1 MGHEFLRVNLEYPQK
16 RHIDRMVEALK
27 DDGLIIYPTDTTY
40 GLGGSLFSKKAI
52 EKIYMLKPHKK
63 KKPLTFLCSDLKDI
77 SRYAHVPDLAYR
89 VMKRLIPG
97 PYTFILEATRE
108 VPKLVMTNRKTV
120 GIRVP
125 DNNICLQL
133 VEGLG
138 NPIIS
143 TTAVSAQKEY
153 FDDPYDLRDRL
164 GHAVDYIVDGGLL
177 AFDPS
182 TVIDLTD
189 PDGVKIIR
197 EGKGDISNVI

>member
-16 RHIDRMVEALK
+16 RHIEKLVESLRN
-27 DDGLIIYPTDTTY
+27 DGLIIYPTDTTY
-40 GLGGSLFSKKAI
+40 GLGGSLMSKKAI
-52 EKIYMLKPHKK
+52 DKIYLLKPHKK
-63 KKPLTFLCSDLKDI
+63 KKPLTFLCSDLKHI
-77 SRYAHVPDLAYR
+77 STYANVSDLAYR

-125 DNNICLQL
+125 DNNICLQII
-133 VEGLG
+133 EELG

-153 FDDPYDLRDRL
+153 FDDPYDLRDRM

-177 AFDPS
+177 AFEPS
-182 TVIDLTD
+182 TVIDLTN
-189 PDGVKIIR
+189 PNEVTIIR
-197 EGKGDISNVI
+197 EGKGDISNIF